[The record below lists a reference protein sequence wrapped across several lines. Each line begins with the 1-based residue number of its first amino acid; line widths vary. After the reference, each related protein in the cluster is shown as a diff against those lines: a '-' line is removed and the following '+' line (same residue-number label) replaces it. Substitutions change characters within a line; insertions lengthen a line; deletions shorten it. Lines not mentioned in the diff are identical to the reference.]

1 MGYAVENTV
10 DALRVARIDLEV
22 AIVLKVSA
30 ECRQCP
36 CFAADRECEPDV
48 CRSCWISCGDG
59 TLGVLSQRGDNYECR
74 NMKLLLQQ
82 QQKASAWEV

>member
-30 ECRQCP
+30 EVVNVHALRQIGNVNQM
-36 CFAADRECEPDV
+36 FV
-48 CRSCWISCGDG
+48 
-59 TLGVLSQRGDNYECR
+59 GVAGSVVV
-74 NMKLLLQQ
+74 MVLL
-82 QQKASAWEV
+82 VY